1 MWSALTQTCEI
12 ARLEID
18 QLLSLSD
25 VPISLWLTT
34 WSNDLNSEDNFKEI
48 YDQMSVSFLL
58 EEFFFNLFYCKVF
71 NAEFAF
77 GNSIFKGKNIL
88 LSKFRF
94 AFIRAHLWN

>member
-58 EEFFFNLFYCKVF
+58 EEFFFLICFIAKF
-71 NAEFAF
+71 LMQ
-77 GNSIFKGKNIL
+77 SL
-88 LSKFRF
+88 LLETLSLREK
-94 AFIRAHLWN
+94 ISY